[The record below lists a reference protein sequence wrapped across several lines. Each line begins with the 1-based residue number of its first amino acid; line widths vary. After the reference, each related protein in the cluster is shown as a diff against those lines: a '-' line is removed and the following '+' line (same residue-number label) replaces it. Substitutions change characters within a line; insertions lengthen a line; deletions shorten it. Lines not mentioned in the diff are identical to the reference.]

1 VTGIGRLGRG
11 LLHGYFLILA
21 IFLYAPLVVLVIF
34 AFNDSSVPTL
44 PLSGFTTHWFHQAF
58 SNSDLTGSARRS
70 LELAAL
76 DGVLATVLGVLAA
89 AGLAARR
96 VFLRS
101 MITTI
106 LLLPLV
112 VPYIV
117 LAVGL
122 VILLHQLSITTSLT
136 AVLAGHI
143 VISLPYSVLVILPR
157 LRLLDASINE
167 AARDLGASEIW
178 AFVLVTLPLLM
189 PALVSSFLIAFTIS
203 FDEFAI
209 ASFLAPA
216 GSPTFPV
223 FVYTGA
229 RTPLLQPEVI
239 AVGSIVVMA
248 SLVLVVGAEL
258 VRRWWEGRLEGR
270 KGETAPA
277 FAVGA

>member
-1 VTGIGRLGRG
+1 VSGIGRLTRG
-11 LLHGYFLILA
+11 LMHSYFLLLV

-34 AFNDSSVPTL
+34 AFNDSTVPTL
-44 PLSGFTTHWFHQAF
+44 PLSGFTTRWFHQAF
-58 SNSDLTGSARRS
+58 SNTDLTSSARRS

-76 DGVLATVLGVLAA
+76 DGVLATLLGVLAA

-96 VFLRS
+96 VFLRG

-122 VILLHQLSITTSLT
+122 VILLHQLNITTSLT

-167 AARDLGASEIW
+167 AARDLGASELS
-178 AFVLVTLPLLM
+178 AFVLVTLPLLA
-189 PALVSSFLIAFTIS
+189 PALASSFLIAFTIS

-216 GSPTFPV
+216 GTPTFPV

-229 RTPLLQPEVI
+229 RTPQLQPEVI
-239 AVGSIVVMA
+239 AVGSIVVAA

-258 VRRWWEGRLEGR
+258 VRRFWEGRLEGK
-270 KGETAPA
+270 KGESAPV

>member
-1 VTGIGRLGRG
+1 MTGLGRAG
-11 LLHGYFLILA
+11 RVILHSYFLLLVL
-21 IFLYAPLVVLVIF
+21 FLYLPLVVLVIF

-58 SNSDLTGSARRS
+58 SNTDLTGSIRRS
-70 LELAAL
+70 FELAVI
-76 DGVLATVLGVLAA
+76 DGVLATALGVLAA

-96 VFLRS
+96 LFLRGV
-101 MITTI
+101 ITTI

-157 LRLLDASINE
+157 LRMLDASINE

-178 AFVLVTLPLLM
+178 AFVLVTLPLLA

-239 AVGSIVVMA
+239 AIGSMVVVA
-248 SLVLVVGAEL
+248 SLVLVIGAEI
-258 VRRWWEGRLEGR
+258 VRRWWEGRIEGR
-270 KGETAPA
+270 QGETAPA